1 MEILLTIHGL
11 VRWLVVILGI
21 VTIVKLFMGVVQKSQ
36 FTKLD
41 RQLTMFFG
49 IAMDIQVLL
58 GILNLVSNVMT
69 RTFERDDMEHA
80 FMMVLA
86 LVAVHLPAV
95 WRKAPDS
102 VRFRNTLISYVVALI
117 FVFIGVALLGAWG
130 RIA

>member
-1 MEILLTIHGL
+1 MNSLLLIHSL
-11 VRWLVVILGI
+11 VRWVVVLLGV
-21 VTIVKLFMGVVQKSQ
+21 VTIVRLAMGVIRKSE

-58 GILNLVSNVMT
+58 GIFNLVSNMMT
-69 RTFERDDMEHA
+69 QTIERDDMEHA

-95 WRKAPDS
+95 WRKSSDA
-102 VRFRNTLISYVVALI
+102 VRFRNTLISYVVSLVFI
-117 FVFIGVALLGAWG
+117 FIGVSLVNGWI
-130 RIA
+130 R

>member
-1 MEILLTIHGL
+1 MNGLLLIHSL
-11 VRWLVVILGI
+11 VRWVVVLLGV
-21 VTIVKLFMGVVQKSQ
+21 VTIVRLAMGVIRKSE

-58 GILNLVSNVMT
+58 GIFNLVSNMMT
-69 RTFERDDMEHA
+69 QTIERDDMEHA

-95 WRKAPDS
+95 WRKSSDA
-102 VRFRNTLISYVVALI
+102 VRFRNTLISYVVSLVFI
-117 FVFIGVALLGAWG
+117 FIGVSLVNGWI
-130 RIA
+130 R